1 MVAPAKAFRALCCV
15 VAPVP
20 PLATAN
26 VPASVTA
33 PVVAVEGVRPVVPPL
48 MLVTPA
54 EPTDVNDQAAYVP
67 EPPTTSTS
75 TVMDVPLNA
84 VIVPSMKF
92 DGVVVYA
99 TRTREP
105 TVKAVF
111 IASRLVVK
119 VLLPVPISTD
129 DEDDKP

>member
-1 MVAPAKAFRALCCV
+1 MVAPAKAFSALCCV

-20 PLATAN
+20 PLATLS
-26 VPASVTA
+26 VPARVTA
-33 PVVAVEGVRPVVPPL
+33 PVVAVEGVRPVVPAL

-67 EPPTTSTS
+67 DPPTTSTL

-84 VIVPSMKF
+84 VIAPSMKF

-105 TVKAVF
+105 TVNAVLVALRF
-111 IASRLVVK
+111 VVK

-129 DEDDKP
+129 DEDDNP